1 VAVNGRAP
9 EVARLVKAFPPQ
21 REMTEQGELLRGL
34 PVRLSLSRQGEGI
47 AASAEVQL
55 GEQAKFFPTDAAL
68 AGWMAQAEGGL
79 AVIAYD

>member
-1 VAVNGRAP
+1 
-9 EVARLVKAFPPQ
+9 
-21 REMTEQGELLRGL
+21 
-34 PVRLSLSRQGEGI
+34 VRLTLSRQGEGI

-68 AGWMAQAEGGL
+68 AGWIAQAEGGQ